1 MDVHYR
7 SKHWQQMK
15 DGINEITKDA
25 ITNLRQADELLE
37 DIQER
42 IQDLDSDRCIDFYH
56 RKQEKKINTL
66 LEDYTT
72 LQNYCDKAGQVV
84 YEHIDEPFYKKMDEF
99 AQKMRDISI
108 RDFQTK
114 NRMGATTTTTLPS
127 SHAYGVPQTITTKK
141 EKITVDDIFKDS
153 LAFDHVLRAQYKE
166 VKKQNPDAKLN
177 YKEYR
182 QLVPSMR
189 GFEYTSIEDEQK
201 KLEAWRDVA
210 ISGALIITT
219 IFCPPLGI
227 AASVV
232 YGGLQV
238 KSAIEGE
245 DWGTRR
251 KLSKEEQVEA
261 GFFGALDLIPG
272 LGSATKA
279 FKGTLDLGSLAKLT
293 KWKEGIADFHPNMG
307 KNVVQS
313 LKENETLK
321 NALHTW
327 KKTKVPVAIRSAD
340 TGMGIKIP
348 HIEHATV
355 GEIAENFARVRA
367 TAKEDAYQ
375 LAKGN
380 GGSGVK
386 GTGKNLLASNGRF
399 IDSNLESDYGKYLAR
414 KAKEGKTTRDRIEWK
429 EARDYWLNDSPMA
442 RGNKFNKTV
451 RNRDIY
457 DYHEIHLENGKR
469 LDSYDPFAKEIISRK
484 ATDLDM
490 IDEKTYREYLKEM
503 NKKYSAGT
511 KIRSNAYPEL
521 DGKPLE
527 GKQILEIPATNKNI
541 TDIEKYKEIAKE
553 YRIEL
558 RFMGE

>member
-72 LQNYCDKAGQVV
+72 LQNYCDKAGQIV

-99 AQKMRDISI
+99 AQTMRDISI
-108 RDFQTK
+108 RDFQTE
-114 NRMGATTTTTLPS
+114 NRVGATTTTTLPS

-261 GFFGALDLIPG
+261 GFFGALDLVPG

-321 NALHTW
+321 SALHTW

-386 GTGKNLLASNGRF
+386 GTGEVYTVKAEDVIAERVKDFDLREHPVSYKQLSAKKMKELKLKIENRTITKEEYQSYIWNKKFARRRDKGVVEFWKQERIRILNGETPTRNWSN
-399 IDSNLESDYGKYLAR
+399 EQ
-414 KAKEGKTTRDRIEWK
+414 IE
-429 EARDYWLNDSPMA
+429 DILNKKRA
-442 RGNKFNKTV
+442 KFNGQTLQGHQTYSAAKYPHLADKGEVIYPLTYKEHFYGWHG
-451 RNRDIY
+451 RNY
-457 DYHEIHLENGKR
+457 KNSLPGK
-469 LDSYDPFAKEIISRK
+469 PIKEII
-484 ATDLDM
+484 
-490 IDEKTYREYLKEM
+490 E
-503 NKKYSAGT
+503 
-511 KIRSNAYPEL
+511 
-521 DGKPLE
+521 
-527 GKQILEIPATNKNI
+527 
-541 TDIEKYKEIAKE
+541 
-553 YRIEL
+553 
-558 RFMGE
+558 F